1 MVLNNEAYD
10 IAAAVMTLMEKKKM
24 VKMDVLDVHELTPLA
39 DIFIIIVASNVKQT
53 QALSD
58 DIEDLLKERFE
69 INVEKEGYHSA
80 NWILVDC
87 NEVIIH
93 ILEQEHAA
101 FYGIE
106 RLWKDA
112 PRLEKVE

>member
-1 MVLNNEAYD
+1 MLLNNQAYD
-10 IAAAVMTLMEKKKM
+10 IAQAVMELMEKKKM
-24 VKMDVLDVHELTPLA
+24 VKMDALDVHELTPLA

-58 DIEDLLKERFE
+58 DIEDLLQERFE
-69 INVEKEGYHSA
+69 LNVQKEGYHSA

-87 NEVIIH
+87 NQVIIH

-112 PRLEKVE
+112 PKLESAK